1 VKLETNQVPQSG
13 IYIYSNNEGFTRLNV
28 SDKTQ
33 SMMLM
38 MKNRDDPKK
47 GKVVYID
54 GAQVLQPQKKTL
66 DLIKAR
72 EAVNQSSPLM
82 KSYANKKYV
91 NYFYYCYS
99 SSKIKIILH
108 IT

>member
-1 VKLETNQVPQSG
+1 MKGFVKLETNQVPLSG
-13 IYIYSNNEGFTRLNV
+13 IYVYSNNEGFTRLNL

-33 SMMLM
+33 SMMMM

-47 GKVVYID
+47 GKVVYAD
-54 GAQVLQPQKKTL
+54 GAVPPQPPKKTL

-82 KSYANKKYV
+82 KSYAKKYMNN
-91 NYFYYCYS
+91 NYY
-99 SSKIKIILH
+99 L
-108 IT
+108 